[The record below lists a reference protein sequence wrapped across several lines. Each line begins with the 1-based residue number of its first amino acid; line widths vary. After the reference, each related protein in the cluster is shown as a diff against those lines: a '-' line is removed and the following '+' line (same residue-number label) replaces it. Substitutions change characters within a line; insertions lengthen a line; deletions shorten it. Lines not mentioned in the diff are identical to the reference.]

1 MIKNIKTSHKFKI
14 ACVNF
19 LTENF
24 NMIFT
29 SQPCNK
35 FIFIMQR
42 QDANWQ
48 QLENPINEYI
58 MRINSGCLVILLRP
72 KIWRKLL
79 KVQSLYIVHKGMQH
93 TVNWFQRQAE
103 FVWGSLQPECRAA
116 NKLRLTIRK
125 KLSWC
130 KKKGKQIKVAVTL
143 LFWHCIFILCSAFS
157 VLPDWRISHLSTYRF
172 KLFSR
177 GYVRTLC

>member
-1 MIKNIKTSHKFKI
+1 MIKNIRSSLKFKI
-14 ACVNF
+14 GCVNF

-72 KIWRKLL
+72 KI
-79 KVQSLYIVHKGMQH
+79 
-93 TVNWFQRQAE
+93 
-103 FVWGSLQPECRAA
+103 
-116 NKLRLTIRK
+116 
-125 KLSWC
+125 
-130 KKKGKQIKVAVTL
+130 
-143 LFWHCIFILCSAFS
+143 
-157 VLPDWRISHLSTYRF
+157 
-172 KLFSR
+172 
-177 GYVRTLC
+177 